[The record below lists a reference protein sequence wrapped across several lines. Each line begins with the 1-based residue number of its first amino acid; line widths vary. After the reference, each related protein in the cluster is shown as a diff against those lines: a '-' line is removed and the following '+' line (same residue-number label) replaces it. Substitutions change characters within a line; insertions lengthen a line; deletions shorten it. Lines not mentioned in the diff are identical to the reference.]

1 MPDASDEIV
10 LVTPVW
16 NDAARLE
23 AFGPA
28 LAAALAS
35 AGLPLRWVI
44 ADDGS
49 SADERERLM
58 TLLADFS
65 RVYPKVF
72 LHHADAHR
80 GKGSIVREAWA
91 LVADA
96 AWYAFVD
103 ADGSVSARD
112 LIGLLRA
119 SADAGNSVLGIRR
132 PTASTPVAMS
142 LWRGI
147 AHRGYRWLV
156 HAWLGL
162 SCEDPQC
169 GAKVILGND
178 YRRVVSDLRE
188 SGFAF
193 DSELLVS
200 LAKAGCV
207 WREIPVGWTQKKGGK
222 IRPLLDAWG
231 MIAGLWRLR

>member
-23 AFGPA
+23 AFGPE

-49 SADERERLM
+49 SADERERLVA
-58 TLLADFS
+58 LLADFL
-65 RVYPKVF
+65 RVYPKVI

-80 GKGSIVREAWA
+80 GKGSIVREGWA
-91 LVADA
+91 LVPDA

-103 ADGSVSARD
+103 ADGSVSAREM
-112 LIGLLRA
+112 IGLLCA
-119 SADAGNSVLGIRR
+119 AADAGKSVLGIRR
-132 PTASTPVAMS
+132 PTASAPVAMGM
-142 LWRGI
+142 WRGI

-162 SCEDPQC
+162 RCEDPQC

-178 YRRVVSDLRE
+178 YRRVAGGLRE
-188 SGFAF
+188 NGFAF
-193 DSELLVS
+193 DSELLVR

-207 WREIPVGWTQKKGGK
+207 WHELPVGWTQKKGGK
-222 IRPLLDAWG
+222 IRPLRDAWG
-231 MIAGLWRLR
+231 MIAALWRLR

>member
-1 MPDASDEIV
+1 MLDASDEMV

-23 AFGPA
+23 AFGPE

-49 SADERERLM
+49 SVDERERLVA
-58 TLLADFS
+58 LLAEFS
-65 RVYPKVF
+65 RVYPNVF

-80 GKGSIVREAWA
+80 GKGSIVHEAWA
-91 LVADA
+91 LVPDA

-103 ADGSVSARD
+103 ADGSVSACD
-112 LIGLLRA
+112 MMGLLRA
-119 SADAGNSVLGIRR
+119 ASDAGKSVLGIRR

-142 LWRGI
+142 LCRGI

-178 YRRVVSDLRE
+178 YRCVASKLLE
-188 SGFAF
+188 NGFAF
-193 DSELLVS
+193 DSELLVR
-200 LAKAGCV
+200 LAKAGCE
-207 WREIPVGWTQKKGGK
+207 WREIPVGWAQKKGGK
-222 IRPLLDAWG
+222 ISPFLDAWS
-231 MIAGLWRLR
+231 MIAALWRLR

>member
-35 AGLPLRWVI
+35 AALPVRWVI

-49 SADERERLM
+49 SVDERERL
-58 TLLADFS
+58 TDLLADFS
-65 RVYPKVF
+65 RVYPKVI

-91 LVADA
+91 LVPNA
-96 AWYAFVD
+96 AWYAFID

-112 LIGLLRA
+112 LMGLLRA
-119 SADAGNSVLGIRR
+119 AVDAGNSVLGIRR
-132 PTASTPVAMS
+132 PTASTPVAMG

-162 SCEDPQC
+162 LCEDPQC

-188 SGFAF
+188 NGFAF
-193 DSELLVS
+193 DSELLVR

>member
-49 SADERERLM
+49 CADERERLM

-65 RVYPKVF
+65 RVYPKVI

-80 GKGSIVREAWA
+80 GKGSIVREGWA

-119 SADAGNSVLGIRR
+119 AADAGKSVLGIRR

-188 SGFAF
+188 NGFAF

-200 LAKAGCV
+200 LAKVGCV

-222 IRPLLDAWG
+222 TSPLLDAWG
-231 MIAGLWRLR
+231 MSAALWRLR

>member
-1 MPDASDEIV
+1 
-10 LVTPVW
+10 
-16 NDAARLE
+16 
-23 AFGPA
+23 
-28 LAAALAS
+28 
-35 AGLPLRWVI
+35 
-44 ADDGS
+44 
-49 SADERERLM
+49 
-58 TLLADFS
+58 
-65 RVYPKVF
+65 VF

-91 LVADA
+91 LVPDA

-119 SADAGNSVLGIRR
+119 AADAGKSVLGIRR

-162 SCEDPQC
+162 PCEDPQC
-169 GAKVILGND
+169 GAKVIWGND
-178 YRRVVSDLRE
+178 YRRVASGLRE
-188 SGFAF
+188 NGFAF
-193 DSELLVS
+193 DSELLVR

-207 WREIPVGWTQKKGGK
+207 WCEIPVGWTQKKGGK
-222 IRPLLDAWG
+222 ISPLLDAWG
-231 MIAGLWRLR
+231 MIAALWRLR

>member
-1 MPDASDEIV
+1 MLNASDEMV

-16 NDAARLE
+16 NDAARLA
-23 AFGPA
+23 AFGPE

-49 SADERERLM
+49 SVDERERLVA
-58 TLLADFS
+58 LLAEFS
-65 RVYPKVF
+65 CVYPNVF

-91 LVADA
+91 LVPDA
-96 AWYAFVD
+96 AWHAFVD

-112 LIGLLRA
+112 MMGLLRA
-119 SADAGNSVLGIRR
+119 ASDAGKSVLGIRR

-142 LWRGI
+142 LYRGI

-169 GAKVILGND
+169 GAKVISGND
-178 YRRVVSDLRE
+178 YRRVASKLLE
-188 SGFAF
+188 NGFAF
-193 DSELLVS
+193 DSELLVR

-207 WREIPVGWTQKKGGK
+207 WREIPVGWIGKKDGK
-222 IRPLLDAWG
+222 IRPLRDAWG
-231 MIAGLWRLR
+231 MIAALWRLG